1 MSGERTEKASP
12 RRKQEAREKGDV
24 PHSRDLTSA
33 AAMLAG
39 TLVLGWIG
47 PMWEA
52 RWAGSYGALLDLGQ
66 PRSWLD
72 GQMVEKMLALRAAMM
87 TVLWPLVAMFLACFA
102 GAVLAG
108 VAQGRGVQFAGEAIA
123 PKWERMNP
131 LTVLQQTFSS
141 RGLTR
146 MLKSALPVAALACFV
161 AGKVREQTAIPV
173 FSLTR
178 LPSLFSSMYGLMV
191 DAAAVL
197 FVWSA
202 IDYAV
207 EWWSW
212 EQRLRMSKQE
222 VREEFKQTEGN
233 PEVRRRIAS
242 IRRQLRRKALRA
254 DVSRASVVIT
264 NPTHYAVALQFS
276 LELMEAP
283 RVLAKGR
290 DLLAEQ
296 IKQEARWAGVPLV
309 ENPPLARALYRQ
321 VEVGQSIPFALYAA
335 VAAIL
340 AWLYRRDME
349 ERLRRQQ
356 QQEAARARSQD
367 LSTHG
372 EEAEGTATQP
382 ASEWMR
388 EPGHSPGP
396 DSPADTTNNNEENL

>member
-1 MSGERTEKASP
+1 MSGEQTEKASP
-12 RRKQEAREKGDV
+12 RRKQQAREKGDI
-24 PHSRDLTSA
+24 PKSRDLTSA
-33 AAMLAG
+33 AAMLTG
-39 TLVLGWIG
+39 TLVLGWAG
-47 PMWEA
+47 PKWESY
-52 RWAGSYGALLDLGQ
+52 WAGSYAELLHLNE
-66 PRSWLD
+66 PRTWLD
-72 GQMVEKMLALRAAMM
+72 GQMVQKMLALRAAMM
-87 TVLWPLVAMFLACFA
+87 TVLWPLVVMFLASFSA
-102 GAVLAG
+102 AVLAG
-108 VAQGRGVQFAGEAIA
+108 VVQGRGLQFAPEAIA
-123 PKWERMNP
+123 PKIERLNP
-131 LTVLQQTFSS
+131 VTVLQQTFSS

-146 MLKSALPVAALACFV
+146 MLKSALPVAALGWFV
-161 AGKVREQTAIPV
+161 AAKVREQAAIPV

-178 LPSLFSSMYGLMV
+178 LPSLFSSMYSLMV

-202 IDYAV
+202 IDYAA
-207 EWWSW
+207 EWWGW

-276 LELMEAP
+276 LELMDAP

-321 VEVGQSIPFALYAA
+321 VDVGQSIPFALYAA

-340 AWLYRRDME
+340 AWLYRRDVE
-349 ERLRRQQ
+349 DRLRRQQ
-356 QQEAARARSQD
+356 QEAARTQTRTASAGD
-367 LSTHG
+367 
-372 EEAEGTATQP
+372 EEAEEMVPPP
-382 ASEWMR
+382 ASRWVPPPDPDR
-388 EPGHSPGP
+388 EAGRQR
-396 DSPADTTNNNEENL
+396 DTTIDIEENL

>member
-12 RRKQEAREKGDV
+12 RRKQQAREKGDT

-47 PMWEA
+47 PAWEA
-52 RWAGSYGALLDLGQ
+52 RWAGSYADLLDLSQ
-66 PRSWLD
+66 PRTWLD
-72 GQMVEKMLALRAAMM
+72 GQMVEKMLAIRAAML
-87 TVLWPLVAMFLACFA
+87 TVLWPLVAMFLASFA
-102 GAVLAG
+102 AAVLTG
-108 VAQGRGVQFAGEAIA
+108 VVQGRGLQFAGEAIA
-123 PKWERMNP
+123 PKIERLNP
-131 LTVLQQTFSS
+131 VMVLQQTFSS
-141 RGLTR
+141 RGVTR
-146 MLKSALPVAALACFV
+146 MLKSALPVAALGWFV
-161 AGKVREQTAIPV
+161 AAKVREQAAIPV
-173 FSLTR
+173 FSLVR
-178 LPSLFSSMYGLMV
+178 LPSLFTSMYSLMV

-340 AWLYRRDME
+340 AWLYRREVED
-349 ERLRRQQ
+349 RLRKQQ
-356 QQEAARARSQD
+356 QQEAARAQAQAESAGGKEA
-367 LSTHG
+367 G
-372 EEAEGTATQP
+372 EMIPQP
-382 ASEWMR
+382 ASRWVG
-388 EPGHSPGP
+388 EPEAGS
-396 DSPADTTNNNEENL
+396 DSARDTTIENEENL

>member
-12 RRKQEAREKGDV
+12 RRKQQAREKGDV

-33 AAMLAG
+33 AGMLAG
-39 TLVLGWIG
+39 TLVLGWVG

-52 RWAGSYGALLDLGQ
+52 RWAASYGELLDLGQ

-87 TVLWPLVAMFLACFA
+87 VVLWPLAVLFLASFA
-102 GAVLAG
+102 AAILAG

-123 PKWERMNP
+123 PKLERLNP
-131 LTVLQQTFSS
+131 AAVLQQTFSL

-161 AGKVREQTAIPV
+161 AAKVREQTAIPV

-178 LPSLFSSMYGLMV
+178 LPSLFSSMYSLMV

-202 IDYAV
+202 MDYAA

-242 IRRQLRRKALRA
+242 IRRQLRRRALRA

-349 ERLRRQQ
+349 DRLRRQQ
-356 QQEAARARSQD
+356 RQEAARA
-367 LSTHG
+367 
-372 EEAEGTATQP
+372 EAEAPSARRQEGMGMAAQP
-382 ASEWMR
+382 ASQWMR
-388 EPGHSPGP
+388 EPGIEI
-396 DSPADTTNNNEENL
+396 DTTMENEENP

>member
-12 RRKQEAREKGDV
+12 RRKQQAREKGDV

-33 AAMLAG
+33 AGMLAG
-39 TLVLGWIG
+39 TLVLGWVG

-52 RWAGSYGALLDLGQ
+52 RWAASYGELLNLGQ

-87 TVLWPLVAMFLACFA
+87 TVLWPLAVLFLASFA
-102 GAVLAG
+102 AAILAG

-123 PKWERMNP
+123 PKLERLNP
-131 LTVLQQTFSS
+131 AAVLQQTFPL

-178 LPSLFSSMYGLMV
+178 LPSLFSSMYSLMV

-202 IDYAV
+202 MDYAA

-242 IRRQLRRKALRA
+242 IRRQLRRRALRA

-349 ERLRRQQ
+349 DRLRRQQ
-356 QQEAARARSQD
+356 RQEAARA
-367 LSTHG
+367 
-372 EEAEGTATQP
+372 EAEAPSARRQEGMGMTAQP
-382 ASEWMR
+382 ASQWMR
-388 EPGHSPGP
+388 EPGIEI
-396 DSPADTTNNNEENL
+396 DTTMENEENP